1 MGDNSSKQS
10 YKRDCAQPIQ
20 LVLSILINWTLSP
33 VNLSSPPS
41 GNCARRFCQGL
52 LDYTSIGLD
61 CQNGSDGV
69 LHSGQCADNGLRR
82 LGSVVLIPRLCEK
95 S

>member
-1 MGDNSSKQS
+1 MGDNSSKQRN
-10 YKRDCAQPIQ
+10 KRDCAQSIQ
-20 LVLSILINWTLSP
+20 LLLSIPFNWTLSP

-41 GNCARRFCQGL
+41 GICARWFYQGL
-52 LDYTSIGLD
+52 LDYTSIVLD

-69 LHSGQCADNGLRR
+69 LHSGHSVGNGLRR
-82 LGSVVLIPRLCEK
+82 LRSVVLIPVLCEK